1 MANLKSS
8 TKDLRRSSVKRA
20 RNQSVKTSLKTYA
33 KKVRKAVEEGDKA
46 AAEAAMVVAQ
56 KQFDKAAQN
65 GVIHKNR
72 SASRKSSLARA
83 VASME

>member
-8 TKDLRRSSVKRA
+8 KKDLRRSSVRRA
-20 RNQSVKTSLKTYA
+20 KNQGIKTSLKTYA

-56 KQFDKAAQN
+56 KQFDKAAQK

-72 SASRKSSLARA
+72 SSSRKSSLARA
-83 VASME
+83 VASMD